1 MNAVDAVT
9 AVAAAAAGALGLTFP
24 CLWCCNCEAGD
35 IDFSVSDDA
44 DEFGDHM
51 GSQLMSLTS
60 ADSLGELASVT
71 DAAGNQ
77 TGLSATANA
86 PTGGAT
92 GGRSSGPGPLSRD
105 SSQGAVRSDS
115 QGNSDVLV
123 PPHRRTSRHVRL
135 STVTREAVVLIIGN
149 GTLNKSS
156 SQRHIQRSMR
166 DLQAGDLAVVADSA
180 GPTARRKSAGI
191 VGPGGK
197 RLSRGPITA
206 SAPQLLLS
214 DIAALKARDG
224 ANGSGG
230 DSTEGIDQFV
240 VEESSQLQ
248 AAAGP
253 AKPLPSG
260 SQHAITQ
267 QQAPPSTLNQQRSQ
281 HRLRQ
286 QRSQEALNNQ
296 QQQPQH
302 DQQQQPPN
310 AQALDQHSVDLVP
323 FDRRDSASS
332 VHRSSEQNAGLPT
345 RGEQDSGHGS
355 AKART
360 GGAASSG
367 VVTDGGAQPA
377 AVGSVASNHSSSGRI
392 SDASA
397 RTTYARGAPTGSP
410 QRSGSSS
417 PHRVRPLSHLRD
429 VLSGGLSSPLK
440 QHRPVGDQALGAGL
454 TGTPLRQLQRGDDR
468 TEYSIVE
475 QPRFEDED
483 DSVVRA
489 VCAWCAPCV
498 MCGVHSS
505 WCMFVCSRPSVLCI
519 GQDSLRAR
527 VRELESLLE
536 SFGTTFFPHGRS
548 HFVTSGGVVPAA
560 PWTNTN
566 RIRSLC
572 TCADWQLEALHRRC
586 CRVVLANCI
595 NLL

>member
-1 MNAVDAVT
+1 MAAVAAVT
-9 AVAAAAAGALGLTFP
+9 AVTAAAAGALGLTPP
-24 CLWCCNCEAGD
+24 CWCCCNYEAGD

-77 TGLSATANA
+77 TGLSAGANV

-135 STVTREAVVLIIGN
+135 STVTREAAVLIIGN

-248 AAAGP
+248 A
-253 AKPLPSG
+253 
-260 SQHAITQ
+260 
-267 QQAPPSTLNQQRSQ
+267 
-281 HRLRQ
+281 
-286 QRSQEALNNQ
+286 
-296 QQQPQH
+296 
-302 DQQQQPPN
+302 D

-332 VHRSSEQNAGLPT
+332 VHRSSEQNAGLPS
-345 RGEQDSGHGS
+345 RGEQDSGHGA

-505 WCMFVCSRPSVLCI
+505 WRMFVCSRPSVLCI